1 MIYLTVDKDGKENM
15 WNDLPIKNE
24 EGGYWETNDD
34 DTINA
39 TLPSGSIESLIDKCL
54 TWDDYPYTLKDTNGV
69 LEVFLLQKSADN
81 LYGETDDNDEEE
93 DVFDVIC
100 PMCGKEYECGWS
112 DCIMDGDYFI
122 YRCDCGTS
130 IRLF

>member
-1 MIYLTVDKDGKENM
+1 MIYLTVDKDGEENM

-24 EGGYWETNDD
+24 EGGYWTTNDD
-34 DTINA
+34 STINA

-54 TWDDYPYTLKDTNGV
+54 TWEDYPYTLKDVNGV
-69 LEVFLLQKSADN
+69 LEVFLLQKYTAN
-81 LYGETDDNDEEE
+81 LYGDTDDNDEGE

-100 PMCGKEYECGWS
+100 PMCDKEYECGWS
-112 DCIMDGDYFI
+112 DCTIDGDY
-122 YRCDCGTS
+122 YVYKCDCGTL

>member
-24 EGGYWETNDD
+24 EGGYWVENNDS
-34 DTINA
+34 TINA
-39 TLPSGSIESLIDKCL
+39 TLPSGSIESLINKCL
-54 TWDDYPYTLKDTNGV
+54 TWEDYPYTLKDLNGV
-69 LEVFLLQKSADN
+69 LEVFLLQKYAAN
-81 LYGETDDNDEEE
+81 LYNDTDDNDEGE

-100 PMCGKEYECGWS
+100 PMCSKEYECGWS
-112 DCIMDGDYFI
+112 DCIIDGDYYS
-122 YRCDCGTS
+122 YRCDCGTL